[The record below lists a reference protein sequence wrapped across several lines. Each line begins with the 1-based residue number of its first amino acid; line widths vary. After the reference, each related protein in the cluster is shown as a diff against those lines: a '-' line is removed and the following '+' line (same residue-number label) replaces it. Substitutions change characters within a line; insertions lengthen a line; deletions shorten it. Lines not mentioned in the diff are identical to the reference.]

1 MSITRT
7 MSKHDTLNQTGRPL
21 TSKQSSI
28 LEADPRVESYW
39 TEDGDFRVISVR
51 LADGYNYEGRR
62 FIMAN
67 DWAEAR
73 HNLASIEVG
82 EPDEETDA

>member
-1 MSITRT
+1 MCVSITRT
-7 MSKHDTLNQTGRPL
+7 MSKHDTFNQSGRPL

-28 LEADPRVESYW
+28 LEADHRVESYY
-39 TEDGDFRVISVR
+39 TEDTDFRVISVR

-67 DWAEAR
+67 DWAEVK
-73 HNLASIEVG
+73 HNLDSIEEG
-82 EPDEETDA
+82 EPEEE